1 LGFDFLIVYSGRLG
15 GFSMKKM
22 FFFCLFV
29 AAVPWTQA
37 EARGGH
43 AVVMASSGHSATVSG
58 AASTHVDA
66 ASTHV
71 ASPTIVQV
79 PQVNI
84 SSLKAS
90 AFSDKTRA
98 LALHDPLNNSL
109 LMNSPSQ
116 QMSSLPAPEPS
127 AAPMNPMNPMTPMS
141 TMGTMSPSVQTQTT
155 TAVNGYTVSQVRQ
168 VQSALH
174 RLGYY
179 HGPVDGDFGLG
190 TQTALESYQI
200 HSGTPV
206 TGSLTLGVL
215 SGLGVNGSR

>member
-1 LGFDFLIVYSGRLG
+1 
-15 GFSMKKM
+15 MKKM

-98 LALHDPLNNSL
+98 LALHDQLNNSL

-127 AAPMNPMNPMTPMS
+127 VAPMNPMTPMS
-141 TMGTMSPSVQTQTT
+141 TMGTMSTSVQTQTT
-155 TAVNGYTVSQVRQ
+155 TAVNGYSVSQVRQ
-168 VQSALH
+168 VQAALH

-179 HGPVDGDFGLG
+179 NGPVDGDFGLH

-200 HSGTPV
+200 HSGAPV
-206 TGSLTLGVL
+206 TGTLTSGVL
-215 SGLGVNGSR
+215 SGLGVSGSR